1 MRSLVGKRFARYD
14 VVEKIGEGGIGVVYR
29 ARDLHLGRD
38 VALKLLARHAIV
50 DDAARVRFLR
60 EAQALSRLNHPNITT
75 IYDFNR
81 YRRADYIVMEF
92 VPGVTLSD
100 RLKGGA
106 LPEQEILRVALQL
119 AEGLA
124 AAHREGVIH
133 RDLKPGNVRLT
144 PDGRAKI
151 LDFGLAEV
159 VQHGDGT
166 EDSTLTEDAALTKD
180 ATPTRSPFIV
190 GTAPYISPEMIAGD
204 PLDPR
209 ADIYGLGCVLYEMGT
224 GRRPFLER
232 DTARLFYSIRYEKPE
247 PPTKLNEHL
256 SAGFEEIVLRAL
268 EKDPERRF
276 ATAEE
281 VAEALKR
288 VQAASAVAPHD
299 RPRQIDSI
307 VVLPLEDLSGGV
319 PEDYFAEGLHEALIT
334 SLAKLGELRVIS
346 RTSAIQYRRT
356 GKPLPQIASELRVDA
371 ALEGTCQRQGDRV
384 RVNAQL
390 IQAATDRHLWAESYD
405 GSMGDFLT
413 LQSDIA
419 RSVAHEIALKLLPR
433 EEAALRQ
440 TETIDADAQEFYL
453 RGRFYWNRRDLES
466 LPRAIVHFKLATER
480 APNYALAYAGL
491 ADAYIILANW
501 SVVKPEDG
509 YPLAKDAARKA
520 LEIDGTLGEAHVA
533 LAFAEYIYDWNW
545 TEAEQVFKRA
555 IRLNPSYASG
565 HSWYAVFLATR
576 KRHHEAVAEARRS
589 LEVDPLNPII
599 TSTAAWVHYEAR
611 QYGDAIRRCRTFLES
626 NPGFPM
632 IYLILGLACTQERM
646 YEEGAR
652 PGGRPHRALRGA
664 RIRAGGLGT
673 GRRGEARAGRS
684 GTGGGDPVR
693 STVLEGGDRDRTGRE
708 GAHAGAAG
716 GVLRPPEH
724 VAHPA
729 GRRADVRQPPV
740 RPAVPGAAAAHR
752 VAGVGGPLPTSVAWK
767 RGAPRDASPGVP
779 RASLRPTE

>member
-1 MRSLVGKRFARYD
+1 MTSLVGKRFARYD

-38 VALKLLARHAIV
+38 VALKLLARHAVV
-50 DDAARVRFLR
+50 DDPARVRFLR
-60 EAQALSRLNHPNITT
+60 EAQVLSRLNHPNITA

-100 RLKGGA
+100 RLKDGA
-106 LPEQEILRVALQL
+106 LPEPEILRVALQI

-144 PDGRAKI
+144 PDGRVKI

-166 EDSTLTEDAALTKD
+166 DDSTRTEDPALT
-180 ATPTRSPFIV
+180 RSAFIV

-204 PLDPR
+204 PIDPR

-224 GRRPFLER
+224 GQRPFLER

-256 SAGFEEIVLRAL
+256 SAGFEEVVLRAL

-276 ATAEE
+276 PTAEE

-288 VQAASAVAPHD
+288 AQAASAAAVHD

-307 VVLPLEDLSGGV
+307 VVLPLEDLSGDV
-319 PEDYFAEGLHEALIT
+319 PENYFADGLHEALIS
-334 SLAKLGELRVIS
+334 SLAKLGGLRVIS
-346 RTSAIQYRRT
+346 RTSAMQYKRT
-356 GKPLPQIASELRVDA
+356 AKPLPQIASELRVDA

-390 IQAATDRHLWAESYD
+390 IQAATDKHLWAESYD
-405 GSMGDFLT
+405 GRMDDFLT

-433 EEAALRQ
+433 EEAALMQ
-440 TETIDADAQEFYL
+440 TETIDAEAQDFYL
-453 RGRFYWNRRDLES
+453 QGRFYWNRRDLES
-466 LPRAIVHFKLATER
+466 LPRAIVYFKLATEK

-491 ADAYIILANW
+491 ADAYNILANW

-509 YPLAKDAARKA
+509 YPLAKEAARKA

-533 LAFAEYIYDWNW
+533 LAFAEYIHDWNW
-545 TEAEQVFKRA
+545 VEAEQVFKRA

-576 KRHHEAVAEARRS
+576 KRHYEAIAEARRS
-589 LEVDPLNPII
+589 QEVDPLSPII
-599 TSTAAWVHYEAR
+599 TATAAWVHYEAR
-611 QYGDAIRRCRTFLES
+611 EYGDAIRRCRAFLEA

-632 IYLILGLACTQERM
+632 VYLILGLACTQERM
-646 YEEGAR
+646 YDEGITAFE
-652 PGGRPHRALRGA
+652 RGLSL
-664 RIRAGGLGT
+664 AGGLTELYAGLGFALGAS
-673 GRRGEARAGRS
+673 GRAA
-684 GTGGGDPVR
+684 DAKH
-693 STVLEGGDRDRTGRE
+693 VLEDLARVAESRYVPPYSRAVIEIGLGERERTLE
-708 GAHAGAAG
+708 
-716 GVLRPPEH
+716 LLEESC
-724 VAHPA
+724 
-729 GRRADVRQPPV
+729 
-740 RPAVPGAAAAHR
+740 AHR
-752 VAGVGGPLPTSVAWK
+752 NTWLILLGVEPMF
-767 RGAPRDASPGVP
+767 D
-779 RASLRPTE
+779 SLRSDPRFQGLLRRIGLPA